1 MTTGLDVFDTTI
13 QKTNEILEEIEEHYH
28 WQNRRHQAYAILR
41 LVLITLRDRLT
52 VEDAAHFGA
61 QLPLILR
68 GVYYEQWNPMRVPVK
83 MGKEEFISHIAENFK
98 YDVKE
103 GYEELVSFVVKTIMR
118 HVGHGE
124 EEKLKGMLPKNM
136 AELI

>member
-83 MGKEEFISHIAENFK
+83 MDKEEFISHIAENFK

-118 HVGHGE
+118 HVGRGE